1 MLRSFFFVKNSDLH
15 PISDRLIPRDQ
26 KELLL
31 GHKGLVFWLYGLS
44 GSGKSTLAVEMEK
57 RLHQQGIHSVVLD
70 GDNLRSGLNSDLGFS
85 DEDRR
90 ENIRRVSE
98 VAKLFAENGIIVL
111 VSLIT
116 PLREF
121 RKNAKSIIGESHFQE
136 VFIKAS
142 FKTCKER
149 DVKGLYAK
157 AEKGMVASFTGQGS
171 EFEEPVADCLIID
184 SEKESPEQS
193 ADRLLDFINR
203 SISIN

>member
-1 MLRSFFFVKNSDLH
+1 MKNSDIH

-31 GHKGLVFWLYGLS
+31 GHRGMVFWLYGLS

-85 DEDRR
+85 DEDRC

-98 VAKLFAENGIIVL
+98 VAKLFAESGIIAL

-121 RKNAKSIIGESHFQE
+121 RKNAKSIIGELDFHE

-142 FKTCKER
+142 FNTCKER

-157 AEKGMVASFTGQGS
+157 AEEGMVASFTGQGS
-171 EFEEPVADCLIID
+171 EFEEPDTDCLIID

-193 ADRLLDFINR
+193 ADRLLDFIKQA
-203 SISIN
+203 ITIN

>member
-1 MLRSFFFVKNSDLH
+1 MKNSDIH

-31 GHKGLVFWLYGLS
+31 GHRGMVFWLYGLS

-85 DEDRR
+85 DEDRC

-98 VAKLFAENGIIVL
+98 MAKLFAESGIIAL

-121 RKNAKSIIGESHFQE
+121 RKNAKSIIGELDFHE

-142 FKTCKER
+142 FNTCKER

-157 AEKGMVASFTGQGS
+157 AEEGMVASFTGQGS
-171 EFEEPVADCLIID
+171 EFEEPDTDCLIID

-193 ADRLLDFINR
+193 ADRLLDFIKQA
-203 SISIN
+203 ITIN

>member
-1 MLRSFFFVKNSDLH
+1 M
-15 PISDRLIPRDQ
+15 
-26 KELLL
+26 
-31 GHKGLVFWLYGLS
+31 VFWLYGLS

-85 DEDRR
+85 DEDRC

-98 VAKLFAENGIIVL
+98 MAKLFAESGIIAL

-121 RKNAKSIIGESHFQE
+121 RKNAKSIIGELDFHE

-142 FKTCKER
+142 FNTCKER

-157 AEKGMVASFTGQGS
+157 AEEGMVASFTGQGS
-171 EFEEPVADCLIID
+171 EFEEPDTDCLIID

-193 ADRLLDFINR
+193 ADRLLDFIKQA
-203 SISIN
+203 ISIN

>member
-1 MLRSFFFVKNSDLH
+1 MKNSDIH

-31 GHKGLVFWLYGLS
+31 GHRGMVFWLYGLS

-85 DEDRR
+85 DEDRC

-98 VAKLFAENGIIVL
+98 MGKLFAESGIIAL

-121 RKNAKSIIGESHFQE
+121 RKNAKSIIGELDFHE

-142 FKTCKER
+142 FNTCKER

-157 AEKGMVASFTGQGS
+157 AEEGMVASFTGQGS
-171 EFEEPVADCLIID
+171 EFEEPDTDCLIID

-193 ADRLLDFINR
+193 ADRLLDFIKQA
-203 SISIN
+203 ISIN

>member
-1 MLRSFFFVKNSDLH
+1 MKNSDIH

-31 GHKGLVFWLYGLS
+31 GHRCMVFWLYGLS

-85 DEDRR
+85 DEDRC

-98 VAKLFAENGIIVL
+98 VAKLFAESGIIAL

-121 RKNAKSIIGESHFQE
+121 RKNAKSIIGELDFHE

-142 FKTCKER
+142 FNTCKER

-157 AEKGMVASFTGQGS
+157 AEEGMVASFTGQGS
-171 EFEEPVADCLIID
+171 EFEEPDTDCLIID

-193 ADRLLDFINR
+193 ADRLLDFIKQA
-203 SISIN
+203 ITIN